1 MLYGGPTEVLWH
13 ASSRVNCGITHFITG
28 RDPAGV
34 GHPEIKGEPLY
45 DVWHGQKILV
55 HQKSLLNGVEVMPF
69 KVAAY
74 NTLEKKMAFFNPRTA
89 KPGEFDFISGTRMRG
104 MAKDGVN
111 PPDGFMSPGGWE
123 VLKTYYMNL

>member
-1 MLYGGPTEVLWH
+1 MYYGGPTEVLWH
-13 ASSRVNCGITHFITG
+13 ASSRVNCGMTHFVTG

-34 GHPEIKGEPLY
+34 KHPETGGDCY

-55 HQKSLLNGVEVMPF
+55 HLKHMLNGVEVVPF

-74 NTLEKKMAFFNPRTA
+74 NKPEGKMTFFT
-89 KPGEFDFISGTRMRG
+89 PGVSKAADFDFISGSRMRE
-104 MAKDGVN
+104 MAKSGTT

-123 VLKTYYMNL
+123 CLAAYYKAL